1 MYRFFLQAFCFWDV
15 VPSFP
20 IGHRFGECIVG
31 AAAQQVADMLPAQLS
46 SDNKYLYDS
55 LQDALKF
62 RNANANPRPS
72 LVTQ

>member
-1 MYRFFLQAFCFWDV
+1 MCRFFLQAFCFWDV

-31 AAAQQVADMLPAQLS
+31 AAAQQVADMLLAQLS
-46 SDNKYLYDS
+46 CDNKYLYGNF
-55 LQDALKF
+55 QDALKF
-62 RNANANPRPS
+62 WNARANPRPS